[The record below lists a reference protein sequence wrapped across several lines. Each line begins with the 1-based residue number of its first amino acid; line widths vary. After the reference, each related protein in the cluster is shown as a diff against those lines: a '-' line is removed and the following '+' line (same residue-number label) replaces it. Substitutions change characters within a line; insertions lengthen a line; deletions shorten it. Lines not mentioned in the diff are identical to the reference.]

1 MMVLR
6 WCLYHPGGL
15 HPKQWCYSSIVCC
28 PHIGVNMMRL
38 TCMFTNLQSGGGG
51 GGRGGGGGG
60 GGHSPRDKGNV
71 CCLH

>member
-1 MMVLR
+1 
-6 WCLYHPGGL
+6 
-15 HPKQWCYSSIVCC
+15 
-28 PHIGVNMMRL
+28 
-38 TCMFTNLQSGGGG
+38 MFTNLQSGGGG